1 MKLICSQSDLNSNL
15 SLVGRAVPSRPTHP
29 VLGNV
34 LLIADEQAQT
44 VSLRSSD
51 LSLWIQ
57 TSFPAQVEIGGKIT
71 LPAKTLNDII
81 SRLPEGEI
89 TLTQEESDTST
100 SLGDTGE
107 GTLVR
112 LISTSG
118 RYQLRSLD
126 AEEFPEL
133 PTVED
138 GESVLFPLEALNEGL
153 RATLF
158 AASNEEGKQVLTGV
172 HVILSA
178 DAIEF
183 AATDGHRLS
192 VVKTLR
198 DRSEEGDGE
207 DGEDGEAEE
216 AGEEGGEVE
225 KFEVTIPA
233 RALREVEKIL
243 GMQNQEEGVKL
254 EADDSQVIFELGN
267 RRVVSRKLEGA
278 YPQYHQ
284 LIPQTFTNQVTVDRR
299 QFQSALERIS
309 VLADSKNNVVRCAID
324 NENQEIFLSVE
335 SQDLG
340 SGREAMS
347 AQITSDEPPEIAFN
361 VKYLMDG
368 LKALSSQEITINL
381 NAATQPVIFKPLG
394 GLKMTYLAMPV
405 QLRD

>member
-1 MKLICSQSDLNSNL
+1 MKVICSQSDLNSNL

-34 LLIADEQAQT
+34 LLIADEQAQN
-44 VSLRSSD
+44 VSLRAFD
-51 LSLWIQ
+51 LSLGIQ

-89 TLTQEESDTST
+89 TLTQEESD
-100 SLGDTGE
+100 DEGE

-133 PTVED
+133 PVVED
-138 GESVLFPLEALNEGL
+138 GESVLFPIEALNEGL

-192 VVKTLR
+192 VVETLR
-198 DRSEEGDGE
+198 DRGEEVDRE
-207 DGEDGEAEE
+207 TEEAEE
-216 AGEEGGEVE
+216 AGDAEEVGEVIE

-243 GMQNQEEGVKL
+243 GMQNQEEGVMLK
-254 EADDSQVIFELGN
+254 ADDSQVIFELGN

-284 LIPQTFTNQVTVDRR
+284 LIPQTFTNQVTVDRK

-405 QLRD
+405 QLRDWFL

>member
-1 MKLICSQSDLNSNL
+1 MKVICSQSDLNSNL

-34 LLIADEQAQT
+34 LLIADEQAQN
-44 VSLRSSD
+44 VSLRAFD
-51 LSLWIQ
+51 LSLGIQ

-89 TLTQEESDTST
+89 TLTQEESD
-100 SLGDTGE
+100 DEGE

-133 PTVED
+133 PVVED
-138 GESVLFPLEALNEGL
+138 GESVLFPIEALNEGL

-192 VVKTLR
+192 VVETLR
-198 DRSEEGDGE
+198 DRGEEVDRE
-207 DGEDGEAEE
+207 TEEAEE
-216 AGEEGGEVE
+216 AGDAEEVGEVIE

-243 GMQNQEEGVKL
+243 GMQNQEEGVMLK
-254 EADDSQVIFELGN
+254 ADDSQVIFELGN

-284 LIPQTFTNQVTVDRR
+284 LIPQTFTNQVTVDRK

>member
-15 SLVGRAVPSRPTHP
+15 SLVSRAVPSRPTHP

-34 LLIADEQAQT
+34 LLIADEAKQN
-44 VSLRSSD
+44 VSLRAFD
-51 LSLWIQ
+51 LSLGIQ

-89 TLTQEESDTST
+89 TLTQDEGED
-100 SLGDTGE
+100 DGE
-107 GTLVR
+107 GTIVR

-138 GESVLFPLEALNEGL
+138 GESVLFPIEALQEGL

-172 HVILSA
+172 HVILGA

-192 VVKTLR
+192 VVETLR
-198 DRSEEGDGE
+198 DR
-207 DGEDGEAEE
+207 
-216 AGEEGGEVE
+216 GEEETEGETEGEGEEVE

-243 GMQNQEEGVKL
+243 GMQNQEGGVMLKM
-254 EADDSQVIFELGN
+254 DDSQVIFELGN
-267 RRVVSRKLEGA
+267 RRVVSRRLEGA
-278 YPQYHQ
+278 YPQYRQ
-284 LIPQTFTNQVTVDRR
+284 LIPQEFSNQVTVDRK

-309 VLADSKNNVVRCAID
+309 VLVDSKNNVVRCAID
-324 NENQEIFLSVE
+324 KENQEIFLSVE

-340 SGREAMS
+340 SGREAMP

-368 LKALSSQEITINL
+368 LKALSSQEITIYL

>member
-15 SLVGRAVPSRPTHP
+15 SLVSRAVPSRPTHP

-34 LLIADEQAQT
+34 LLIADETKQN
-44 VSLRSSD
+44 VSLRAFD
-51 LSLWIQ
+51 LSLGIQ

-89 TLTQEESDTST
+89 TLTQDEGED
-100 SLGDTGE
+100 DGE
-107 GTLVR
+107 GTIVR

-138 GESVLFPLEALNEGL
+138 GESVLFPIEALQEGL

-172 HVILSA
+172 HVILGA

-192 VVKTLR
+192 VVETLR
-198 DRSEEGDGE
+198 DR
-207 DGEDGEAEE
+207 
-216 AGEEGGEVE
+216 GEEETEGEETEGEGEEKTEGEGEEVE

-243 GMQNQEEGVKL
+243 GMQNQEGGVMLKM
-254 EADDSQVIFELGN
+254 DDSQVIFELGN

-278 YPQYHQ
+278 YPQYRQ
-284 LIPQTFTNQVTVDRR
+284 LIPQEFSNQVTVDRK

-309 VLADSKNNVVRCAID
+309 VLVDSKNNVVRCAID
-324 NENQEIFLSVE
+324 KENQEIFLSVE

-340 SGREAMS
+340 SGREAMP
-347 AQITSDEPPEIAFN
+347 AKITSDEPPEIAFN

-368 LKALSSQEITINL
+368 LKALSSQEITIYL
-381 NAATQPVIFKPLG
+381 NAATQPVIFKPLS